1 MTARGGGGD
10 LGRGEVTGKDR
21 WRGRMREG
29 EGARED
35 EGGRRSV
42 RGGGREKE

>member
-29 EGARED
+29 EGVSAD
-35 EGGRRSV
+35 EGGRRSE
-42 RGGGREKE
+42 RGWEREKE